1 MGALVTG
8 VQTCALPISAG
19 GSCHRLEAEQKGQSA
34 VPLTMISLRA
44 GFLHLG
50 GTMGRPH
57 PLDGAAVAIG
67 QLCRFGNALARF
79 AQCHNA
85 GVRCPIAFAPSA
97 APCGLC
103 QGDTLALS
111 LAAIGVIV
119 VSPPTGREV
128 G

>member
-1 MGALVTG
+1 MR
-8 VQTCALPISAG
+8 ISDWSSDVCSSDLQGTAG

-67 QLCRFGNALARF
+67 QLCRIGNALARF
-79 AQCHNA
+79 AHFHNA
-85 GVRCPIAFAPSA
+85 GVRCPIDFAPSA
-97 APCGLC
+97 APFALF
-103 QGDTLALS
+103 QGHTWALS
-111 LAAIGVIV
+111 
-119 VSPPTGREV
+119 PR
-128 G
+128 